1 MGKQMETLE
10 KRMVEMEQKQGVKVE
25 LDQYIEEKKREIRKI
40 FSAPVHFNM
49 GEGI

>member
-1 MGKQMETLE
+1 
-10 KRMVEMEQKQGVKVE
+10 MVEMEQKQGVKVE

-40 FSAPVHFNM
+40 FSAPTNFNR